1 MSGTSSMYDVI
12 KRPLVTEKTNQM
24 RDEHN
29 QYVFEVTPSANKV
42 EIRSAVEKLFGVR
55 VVGVQTVIRRGKI
68 KRLRR
73 MFGKQPNQKRAI
85 VTLHWDDSIELFE
98 GV

>member
-1 MSGTSSMYDVI
+1 MSSMYGII

-24 RDEHN
+24 RDAHN
-29 QYVFEVTPSANKV
+29 QYVFEVTPNANKV
-42 EIRSAVEKLFGVR
+42 EIRTAVEKIFGVR
-55 VVGVQTVIRRGKI
+55 VVNVKTAIRRGKM

-73 MFGKQPNQKRAI
+73 MFGKQPNAKRAI

>member
-1 MSGTSSMYDVI
+1 MSNSMYQVI

-29 QYVFEVTPSANKV
+29 QYVFEVSHGANKV
-42 EIRSAVEKLFGVR
+42 EIRNAVEKIFGVR
-55 VVGVQTVIRRGKI
+55 VVDVKTAIRRGKI
-68 KRLRR
+68 KRLKRR
-73 MFGKQPNQKRAI
+73 FGKQPNSKRAI